1 MISQKTIIKPF
12 KENLTLVN
20 SITTHQKYKQL
31 QKKEKSYKFIQ
42 KTKHKTIINNYLT
55 NLFKINLN
63 KFC

>member
-42 KTKHKTIINNYLT
+42 KIKHKKLINS
-55 NLFKINLN
+55 
-63 KFC
+63 